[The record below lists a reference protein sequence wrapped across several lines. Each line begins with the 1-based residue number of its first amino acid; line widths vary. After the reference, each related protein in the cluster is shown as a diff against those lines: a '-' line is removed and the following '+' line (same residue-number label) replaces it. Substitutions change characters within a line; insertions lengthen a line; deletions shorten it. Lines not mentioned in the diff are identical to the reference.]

1 MRNLMIAAAT
11 ASILLAGCSGMDN
24 RTGSGTS
31 GSSSAP
37 SASTS
42 GNSTT
47 VVPPAGPAGATAR
60 EGGLDSRTI
69 SPNEPGLGQ
78 SPTRESLTNPN
89 RAGSGSSSASPYP
102 RTQQGQMQN
111 QTISPNEPGMGQSQT
126 RRSLPNGAGTQ

>member
-1 MRNLMIAAAT
+1 MRHLMIAAAT

-31 GSSSAP
+31 GSSGA

-60 EGGLDSRTI
+60 EGGLDSRAI
-69 SPNEPGLGQ
+69 SPDESGMGQ
-78 SPTRESLTNPN
+78 SPTRESLTNPK
-89 RAGSGSSSASPYP
+89 R
-102 RTQQGQMQN
+102 
-111 QTISPNEPGMGQSQT
+111 
-126 RRSLPNGAGTQ
+126 AGTQ